1 MRFIFSCLIVL
12 LWFHWSNLEAGQFNF
27 KELKDFMENFR
38 KTIHFSEKSDE
49 TSRSPWRFVSEAF
62 KLEASEI
69 NALGRLSEE
78 KGLQMAAP
86 QANVIEADF
95 YGVKLGDANGDW
107 SPEKIKAPRPGR
119 R

>member
-1 MRFIFSCLIVL
+1 VAILTFLGL
-12 LWFHWSNLEAGQFNF
+12 YGWLEDLN
-27 KELKDFMENFR
+27 
-38 KTIHFSEKSDE
+38 
-49 TSRSPWRFVSEAF
+49 F

-86 QANVIEADF
+86 QANVIEAEF
-95 YGVKLGDANGDW
+95 FGVKLGDANGDW
-107 SPEKIKAPRPGR
+107 SPEKIKAPRPSR

>member
-1 MRFIFSCLIVL
+1 VILGKTSRF
-12 LWFHWSNLEAGQFNF
+12 
-27 KELKDFMENFR
+27 
-38 KTIHFSEKSDE
+38 TEKLDE
-49 TSRSPWRFVSEAF
+49 KSRSPWRFVSEAF

-86 QANVIEADF
+86 QTNVIEADF

-107 SPEKIKAPRPGR
+107 SPEKIKAPRPSR

>member
-1 MRFIFSCLIVL
+1 MRFIFSCLIAL
-12 LWFHWSNLEAGQFNF
+12 LWLHCPNLEAGQFNF
-27 KELKDFMENFR
+27 KEHKDFLENFG
-38 KTIHFSEKSDE
+38 KTSRFSEKSDE
-49 TSRSPWRFVSEAF
+49 KSRSPWRFVSEAF

-95 YGVKLGDANGDW
+95 FGVKLGDANGDW
-107 SPEKIKAPRPGR
+107 SPEKIKAPRPSR